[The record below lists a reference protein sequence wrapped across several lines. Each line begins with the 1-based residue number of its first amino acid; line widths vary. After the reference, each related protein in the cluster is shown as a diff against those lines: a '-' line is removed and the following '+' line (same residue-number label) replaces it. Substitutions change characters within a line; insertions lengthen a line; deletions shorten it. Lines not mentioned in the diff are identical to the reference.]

1 MIVCFDIGGTAIK
14 GAGAWAV
21 DDIRPVA
28 RRQTPIHDFDAFVD
42 VLRSVIE
49 EIGERPDCVALSIAG
64 VIDPDT
70 DRANIANIPC
80 AHGRLLKADLEAAL
94 GIPVLIANDADCC
107 ALAEYGAGAG
117 RGHRVVFGAIL
128 GTGVGGGL
136 VVDGK
141 LINSAGGFAGEWGH
155 GPVAATRAGNPPVE
169 LPRFACGCGLD
180 GCVDAIGSARGM
192 EKLHRHM
199 TGIEMKAEEILAAWQ
214 DGDEKAARTIDI
226 YIDILSGPLSLV
238 INMTGATIVP
248 VGGGLSNSLPLI
260 EALDEAVRAKI
271 LRKFQR
277 PLVVKAECAIE
288 PGLVGAAVLGL
299 AFASSR

>member
-1 MIVCFDIGGTAIK
+1 
-14 GAGAWAV
+14 
-21 DDIRPVA
+21 
-28 RRQTPIHDFDAFVD
+28 
-42 VLRSVIE
+42 
-49 EIGERPDCVALSIAG
+49 
-64 VIDPDT
+64 
-70 DRANIANIPC
+70 
-80 AHGRLLKADLEAAL
+80 
-94 GIPVLIANDADCC
+94 
-107 ALAEYGAGAG
+107 
-117 RGHRVVFGAIL
+117 
-128 GTGVGGGL
+128 
-136 VVDGK
+136 
-141 LINSAGGFAGEWGH
+141 
-155 GPVAATRAGNPPVE
+155 
-169 LPRFACGCGLD
+169 
-180 GCVDAIGSARGM
+180 M
-192 EKLHRHM
+192 EKLHRHL